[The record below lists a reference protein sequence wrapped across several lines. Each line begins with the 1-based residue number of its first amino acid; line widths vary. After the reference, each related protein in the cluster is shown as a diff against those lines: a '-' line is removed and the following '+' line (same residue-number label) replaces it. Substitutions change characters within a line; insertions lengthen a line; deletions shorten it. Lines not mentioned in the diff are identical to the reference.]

1 MNAYDKILPY
11 IDDVKWAMAQLVEI
25 VIDCLN
31 PSQLAR
37 FWAEALSDY
46 QVRPYTEQDLA
57 RLASA
62 GLTPETDV
70 SVAVDSDGDGPI
82 LWFQKTETP
91 KSQQRNRL
99 HLDVRGDDRAT
110 EVARLRKL
118 GATVRDEHDAYTVM
132 LDPDGNEFCV
142 QEATSD

>member
-1 MNAYDKILPY
+1 
-11 IDDVKWAMAQLVEI
+11 MAQLVEI

-31 PSQLAR
+31 PAQLAR

-46 QVRPYTEQDLA
+46 HVRPYTDEDLA

-70 SVAVDSDGDGPI
+70 SVAVDSDGHSPI

-91 KSQQRNRL
+91 KSHERNRL
-99 HLDVRGDDRAT
+99 HLDIRGADRAT
-110 EVARLRKL
+110 EVARLFTL
-118 GATVRDEHDAYTVM
+118 GATVRDEHPEYTVM
-132 LDPDGNEFCV
+132 LDPEGNEFCV
-142 QEATSD
+142 QDTASD